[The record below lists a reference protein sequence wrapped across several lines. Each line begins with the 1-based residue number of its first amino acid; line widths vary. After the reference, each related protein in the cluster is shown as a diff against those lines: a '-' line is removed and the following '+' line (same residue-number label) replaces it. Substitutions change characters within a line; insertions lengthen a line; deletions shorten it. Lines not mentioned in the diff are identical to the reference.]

1 MALKVRWTPE
11 AEDNFESII
20 NYLEKEWSEKEIQK
34 FAQKTQKIIQQIAKN
49 PKMYKAAGKEE
60 IRRAVIT
67 KQTSLFYQI
76 DEESNLIALL
86 SFWDN
91 RKNPNDLIY

>member
-34 FAQKTQKIIQQIAKN
+34 FA
-49 PKMYKAAGKEE
+49 
-60 IRRAVIT
+60 
-67 KQTSLFYQI
+67 
-76 DEESNLIALL
+76 
-86 SFWDN
+86 
-91 RKNPNDLIY
+91 